1 MFIQQVLN
9 GLTMGSIYALLAVG
23 VSMIYKAMGMMNF
36 AHGDTIMLSAFFC
49 LSLYNAGLPLWV
61 AVLIT
66 PFLSALMG
74 LCLERFVYRK
84 LEYGSFSNL
93 LIATVG
99 VSFIMKNAAVSIW
112 GAQKHNFPML
122 FSVEPI
128 HIGSFTILPQSIG
141 MLVIAGVFVGALQ
154 LFFYKTKIGKCMRAA
169 ASNAEGA
176 TMMGINVSF
185 TRFLTFGISA
195 AFAAVAGILMAP
207 LFYVSTTMAVNVA
220 TKGFAAAILGGFGS
234 ITGGFIGGMILGV
247 IEAIGGAYVASAYRD
262 VISFVVLI
270 LVLYFLPNGLL
281 GKKAEQK
288 M

>member
-1 MFIQQVLN
+1 MFLQQLLN

-49 LSLYNAGLPLWV
+49 LSLYSAGLPLWAAIV
-61 AVLIT
+61 IT
-66 PFLSALMG
+66 PFISAALG
-74 LCLERFVYRK
+74 LCLERFIYRK
-84 LEYGSFSNL
+84 LQYSSFSNI

-99 VSFIMKNAAVSIW
+99 VSFIMKNSAVAIW
-112 GAQKHNFPML
+112 GAQKHNFPSL
-122 FSVEPI
+122 FSLRPI
-128 HIGSFTILPQSIG
+128 HIGSFTILPQCVG
-141 MLVIAGVFVGALQ
+141 MLAIAAIFVGTLQ

-169 ASNAEGA
+169 ASNAEAA

-195 AFAAVAGILMAP
+195 EFAAVAGILMSP
-207 LFYVSTTMAVNVA
+207 IFYVSTTMATNVA

-234 ITGGFIGGMILGV
+234 ITGGFIGGMILGIV
-247 IEAIGGAYVASAYRD
+247 EAIGGAYIATAYKD

-270 LVLYFLPNGLL
+270 LVLYFRPNGLF
-281 GKKAEQK
+281 GKRTEQK